1 MSNKSDVYRSEYEKL
16 DEIKSY
22 LVTVENEDSQTKE
35 VLNELVNSYD
45 DLLGQVRLITRISDR
60 LQKKLNAAN
69 DKLEDQNEQLNAMN
83 DQLRKTINDLVEARL
98 SKKATTIVMIS
109 AVALFILSEA
119 FLEPWIDSYA
129 FNHFAKGAFY
139 IGLGIK
145 AVIAISIKP
154 LESLLER
161 RLISRARKD
170 ALDSPEMVQTPNI

>member
-1 MSNKSDVYRSEYEKL
+1 MSKRSDIYRSEYEKL

-22 LVTVENEDSQTKE
+22 LVTVEDEESKSIE
-35 VLNELVNSYD
+35 VLKELVISYD

-60 LQKKLNAAN
+60 LQKKLNSAN
-69 DKLEDQNEQLNAMN
+69 DKLEDQNNQLNIMN
-83 DQLRKTINDLVEARL
+83 DQLRQTINDLVEARL
-98 SKKATTIVMIS
+98 SKKATTIVMIA
-109 AVALFILSEA
+109 AVALFLLSEA

-161 RLISRARKD
+161 RLISRARRD
-170 ALDSPEMVQTPNI
+170 ALDTPEMAETPDC

>member
-1 MSNKSDVYRSEYEKL
+1 MSKKSDIYRSEYEKL

-22 LVTVENEDSQTKE
+22 LATVQTEESQSKE
-35 VLNELVNSYD
+35 VLNDLVNSYD

-69 DKLEDQNEQLNAMN
+69 DKLEDQNEQLNFMN

-98 SKKATTIVMIS
+98 SKKATTIVMVF

-129 FNHFAKGAFY
+129 FNHFARGAFY

-154 LESLLER
+154 FESLLER
-161 RLISRARKD
+161 RLISRARRD
-170 ALDSPEMVQTPNI
+170 ALDSPEMAQTPD